1 MKLDRIDISHIFIH
15 RHSSYSKYLRLCF
28 PIGESVEWNMMR
40 VLTQVAKTCMILDDA
55 NTMSKHR

>member
-1 MKLDRIDISHIFIH
+1 MDRTDISHIFIH
-15 RHSSYSKYLRLCF
+15 WHSSYSKYSRLCF

-40 VLTQVAKTCMILDDA
+40 VLTQFAKTCMILDDA